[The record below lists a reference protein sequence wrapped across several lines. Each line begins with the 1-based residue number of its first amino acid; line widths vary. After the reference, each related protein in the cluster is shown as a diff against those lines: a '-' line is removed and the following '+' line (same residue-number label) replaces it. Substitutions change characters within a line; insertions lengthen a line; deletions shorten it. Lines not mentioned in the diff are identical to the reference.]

1 MRLTIFF
8 GRFCV
13 RRKAAN
19 FLVNCPSRW
28 SLYLSLAIYVDHI
41 PPSATLEWSGWIP
54 LRLLPLLQHL
64 WCWKILFNIRFL
76 QLNIFRNG
84 IWVPWI
90 ISPVAPPGEQK
101 IRVIVSAQHTEDD
114 IKRALDHFKDAKKL
128 LKREK
133 IWVIKTVHGFQN
145 TVLN

>member
-1 MRLTIFF
+1 MDTPYT
-8 GRFCV
+8 
-13 RRKAAN
+13 ATTTTAP
-19 FLVNCPSRW
+19 LV
-28 SLYLSLAIYVDHI
+28 
-41 PPSATLEWSGWIP
+41 
-54 LRLLPLLQHL
+54 LQ
-64 WCWKILFNIRFL
+64 KKLFNIRFL

-133 IWVIKTVHGFQN
+133 I
-145 TVLN
+145 